1 MQLNTGRKMFKNGFR
16 KDHRKEAYDQG
27 YDDEWVYING
37 GGEGVEGGG
46 AKLSNKQPKFLN
58 LLVLV
63 HLKNT
68 L

>member
-46 AKLSNKQPKFLN
+46 GQNYKINNPNFLIYYF
-58 LLVLV
+58 
-63 HLKNT
+63 
-68 L
+68 

>member
-16 KDHRKEAYDQG
+16 KGHRKEAYDQG

-46 AKLSNKQPKFLN
+46 QNYQINNPNFLIY
-58 LLVLV
+58 
-63 HLKNT
+63 
-68 L
+68 